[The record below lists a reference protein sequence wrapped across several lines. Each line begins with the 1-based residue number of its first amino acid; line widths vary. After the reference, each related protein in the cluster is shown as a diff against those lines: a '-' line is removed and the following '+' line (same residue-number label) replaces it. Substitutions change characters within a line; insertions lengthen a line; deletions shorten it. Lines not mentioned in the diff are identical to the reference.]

1 MENEKLLGVWKLVSY
16 EIRLA
21 DGIVVR
27 PMGRGVRG
35 ILMYDSSGHMAFQVI
50 DADRPLF
57 ASDDWLRGTPEEIR
71 SAFEG
76 CIAYFGTFK
85 VNEAKGTVVHHVEG
99 SSFPNWCGTDREQF
113 FELSGNRLTLM
124 TPPMTLS
131 GEQAVGYLTW
141 ERAQPAAD

>member
-1 MENEKLLGVWKLVSY
+1 
-16 EIRLA
+16 
-21 DGIVVR
+21 
-27 PMGRGVRG
+27 
-35 ILMYDSSGHMAFQVI
+35 MAFQVI

-141 ERAQPAAD
+141 ERAQPATDR